1 MISNERTASGR
12 SVISVL
18 KVSEAVGV
26 VVLLQVVD
34 LVASPFV
41 PRPLPADLVKLLALV
56 EPESLESLT
65 EAEFFPLKNLVGYT
79 GLTIY

>member
-1 MISNERTASGR
+1 MISNERTDSGR

-65 EAEFFPLKNLVGYT
+65 EAEFFPLKFFVGYT